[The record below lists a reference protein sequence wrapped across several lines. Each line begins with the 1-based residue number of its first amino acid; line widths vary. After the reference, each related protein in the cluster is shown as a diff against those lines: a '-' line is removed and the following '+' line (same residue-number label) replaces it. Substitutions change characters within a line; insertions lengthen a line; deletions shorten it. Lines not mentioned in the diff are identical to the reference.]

1 MKPIHSAEPLQTL
14 APDPGFDATVLIAA
28 AKEAVRKAVRNAL
41 LWHKARGN
49 PVVVWRDGRVVI
61 LVPEQIEVQAEAFVF
76 RAPESRP
83 GSGAVAPGH
92 FSPAARSHACN
103 DYRQESG

>member
-14 APDPGFDATVLIAA
+14 APDPGFDATVLVAA
-28 AKEAVRKAVRNAL
+28 AKEAVRNAL
-41 LWHKARGN
+41 LRHKARGN

-76 RAPESRP
+76 RVLRGFESA
-83 GSGAVAPGH
+83 GSRLVY
-92 FSPAARSHACN
+92 FW
-103 DYRQESG
+103 

>member
-76 RAPESRP
+76 RPCAASSRRAA
-83 GSGAVAPGH
+83 GSCISGR
-92 FSPAARSHACN
+92 ARTG
-103 DYRQESG
+103 DR